1 MNMLQ
6 RMVGAAT
13 LNPHAYEDVE
23 NDSGAMIQA
32 LAVVVLVA
40 VAIGAGSLLQGEGD
54 LVRGLLL
61 GILRGV
67 LSWVIWAFFVWIIG
81 AKMLRTSETEAS
93 WGQVSRC
100 TGFAQTP
107 GLLVFFVFIPIP
119 GAWLLFEAAPRI
131 WQFAAMLTG
140 VRQALDYRST
150 WRAFFVVAIGF
161 LPVIIINGILVWA
174 LHIGGPDT
182 TPPPVRQ
189 IPFLWYFA

>member
-1 MNMLQ
+1 MLQ
-6 RMVGAAT
+6 RMLGAAM
-13 LNPHAYEDVE
+13 LNPRTFEEVE
-23 NDSGAMIQA
+23 HDRGAMVQA

-40 VAIGAGSLLQGEGD
+40 IAIGAGSLLQGDGD
-54 LVRGLLL
+54 LVRGLLF

-67 LSWVIWAFFVWIIG
+67 LSWALWAFFVWLIG
-81 AKMLRTSETEAS
+81 AKMLGTSETDAN

-107 GLLVFFVFIPIP
+107 GLLVFFVFLPIP
-119 GAWLLFEAAPRI
+119 GAWLLFEFAPRV

-161 LPVIIINGILVWA
+161 LPVIIINAILVWA
-174 LHIGGPDT
+174 LRIGGPEAD
-182 TPPPVRQ
+182 PPPVSQ
-189 IPFLWYFA
+189 ILSLWYYALG